1 MKRLLALVFF
11 MALGAVS
18 ALATELLF
26 PPALDSWVAKGQEA
40 VNRAAEAS
48 GQKAAASTL
57 GTPKWTVPT
66 GLLTVRD
73 VAPKAPGG
81 CPLADCPPGRLLS
94 EATGELRF
102 SLQVT
107 PLAVAP
113 DTDYAVVLSAR
124 DGHVYDS
131 VRVRWSRND
140 LVGIDPAER
149 SVSKRTETEVRRNR
163 RVELSAPYNDVSVPP
178 FVKDYNQAANVALKA
193 YEVAI
198 SKGYAVDPLAAAII
212 TALFPNALEPEDPEA
227 STFDQVEIDRIV
239 NQHFVLEFVEAR
251 VFSAQLR
258 ADPSRRSRLGQPTP

>member
-18 ALATELLF
+18 ALANELLF

-40 VNRAAEAS
+40 VTRAAEAS

-113 DTDYAVVLSAR
+113 DTDYAVVLSA
-124 DGHVYDS
+124 
-131 VRVRWSRND
+131 
-140 LVGIDPAER
+140 
-149 SVSKRTETEVRRNR
+149 
-163 RVELSAPYNDVSVPP
+163 
-178 FVKDYNQAANVALKA
+178 
-193 YEVAI
+193 
-198 SKGYAVDPLAAAII
+198 
-212 TALFPNALEPEDPEA
+212 
-227 STFDQVEIDRIV
+227 
-239 NQHFVLEFVEAR
+239 
-251 VFSAQLR
+251 
-258 ADPSRRSRLGQPTP
+258 